1 MPIAQD
7 KTYWVY
13 VTASKPHGVLYVG
26 MTSDLA
32 GRTWDHRAIGLV
44 GSSIPRRM
52 ATPRLL
58 PSASAQLA
66 TSCAPMGSSGSRGA
80 TFRAVRIPG

>member
-32 GRTWDHRAIGLV
+32 GRTWEHRERVDGWFHQALLGCL
-44 GSSIPRRM
+44 
-52 ATPRLL
+52 ARLF
-58 PSASAQLA
+58 
-66 TSCAPMGSSGSRGA
+66 RGA
-80 TFRAVRIPG
+80 